1 MGVHNNVIVILLAVI
16 ALQQMELVNVL
27 LDILVLNVS
36 LNVQKA
42 HGALI
47 VVKNADRVK
56 MEGYVRQLMENVNAR
71 LVLKAIY
78 VNIIALMDFMAS
90 IAC

>member
-1 MGVHNNVIVILLAVI
+1 VDVHNNVIVILLAVI

-56 MEGYVRQLMENVNAR
+56 MEGYVRQC
-71 LVLKAIY
+71 KK
-78 VNIIALMDFMAS
+78 DFEKNFNFVYPIS
-90 IAC
+90 FLCGTGKT